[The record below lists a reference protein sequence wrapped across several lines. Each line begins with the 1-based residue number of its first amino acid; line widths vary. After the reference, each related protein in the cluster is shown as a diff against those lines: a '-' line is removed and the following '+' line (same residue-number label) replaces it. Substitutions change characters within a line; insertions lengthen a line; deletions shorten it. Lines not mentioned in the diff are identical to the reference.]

1 MVKFRSFLKKIFV
14 LTKKMQKSKTTFWP
28 IGFTFYTMPKKKEN
42 QLLAFNTWRL
52 EKHTSNH
59 IWMYNI
65 F

>member
-1 MVKFRSFLKKIFV
+1 
-14 LTKKMQKSKTTFWP
+14 MQKSKTTFWP

-52 EKHTSNH
+52 EKTTSNH